1 MFNLAQKSNTI
12 LFFDEADSIFGKRS
26 EVNEAKDRYANTE
39 VSYILQ
45 RIEQYYGI
53 VILASNYKK
62 NIDEAF
68 LRRMRYL
75 VEFPMPDV
83 ATREE
88 IWKSCFTEQ
97 VPVDFL
103 DFAYLAKNFELSGQ
117 TWAQVLDYARAGK
130 LEEKDLFHRPTFGGA
145 VKKGDNAGRILDSG
159 MFTREEISE
168 NNGLGINAFLLGIGN
183 VIEQSKTVRVHDQ
196 TTGQTVR

>member
-1 MFNLAQKSNTI
+1 M
-12 LFFDEADSIFGKRS
+12 
-26 EVNEAKDRYANTE
+26 NEAKDRYANTE

-45 RIEQYYGI
+45 RIEQYDGI

-88 IWKSCFTEQ
+88 IWKSCFTPQ
-97 VPVDFL
+97 VPIDFI
-103 DFAYLAKNFELSGQ
+103 DFPYLAKTYELSGGSIKNV
-117 TWAQVLDYARAGK
+117 VLNAVFMAAKDNCEVGMKQILVSLRNEKMKMGKPMILSDFGQYAPVMM
-130 LEEKDLFHRPTFGGA
+130 EE
-145 VKKGDNAGRILDSG
+145 
-159 MFTREEISE
+159 
-168 NNGLGINAFLLGIGN
+168 
-183 VIEQSKTVRVHDQ
+183 
-196 TTGQTVR
+196 